1 MLRKKIQEIDEKIQ
15 KLFVERMDLVLLI
28 GQLKKKNHLE
38 VENLL
43 VEQEKKEALMQQLKN
58 DSYRQEY
65 LELLNKFFEL
75 SKKIQNQIK

>member
-58 DSYRQEY
+58 NSYRQEY